1 VTLHVAVIGAG
12 AFGGWTA
19 LHLRR
24 AGHRVT
30 LVDAWGAGNSRASS
44 GGETRVIRGMYGG
57 ERLYVELTLRSF
69 ALWWEHEQRCGRRL
83 YHRIGALWMYAGDDQ
98 YARSTLPLLR
108 AAGLEA
114 AELTLEEAG
123 RRWPQIDFTGVRTA
137 FYEAEA
143 GYLLAR
149 QGCETVR
156 EAFVAEGGE
165 FRIAQARADP
175 AAGGGL
181 RAVAL
186 SDGDMLRAD
195 RFVFACG
202 PWLGAVFPDVVGR
215 RVTPTRQEVFF
226 FGLPAGDR
234 AYDEG
239 ECPVWVDR
247 GERFIY
253 GIPGNEGRGFK
264 VADDTRGPDIDPTT
278 EERLVSV
285 EGLARARDLLR
296 RRFPGLASAPL
307 VESRI
312 CQYEQS
318 PDGDFILDRHPLV
331 DNVWLA
337 GGGSGHGYKMGPAV
351 GEHVARLVLG
361 SAQPEPKFSL
371 GRLVV

>member
-1 VTLHVAVIGAG
+1 MTLHIAVIGAG

-44 GGETRVIRGMYGG
+44 GGETRIIRGMYGG
-57 ERLYVELTLRSF
+57 DRLYVELTLRSF
-69 ALWWEHEQRCGRRL
+69 ALWWEHEQRVGRRL
-83 YHRIGALWMYAGDDQ
+83 YHRLGALWMYAGDDR
-98 YARSTLPLLR
+98 YARATLPLLR

-114 AELTLEEAG
+114 TELSPADAAT
-123 RRWPQIDFTGVRTA
+123 RWPQIDFNGVRTV
-137 FYEAEA
+137 FHESEA

-165 FRIAQARADP
+165 YRVAHARP
-175 AAGGGL
+175 APLDAGGL
-181 RAVAL
+181 RGIAL
-186 SDGDMLRAD
+186 SDGETLHAD

-202 PWLGAVFPDVVGR
+202 PWLGSVFPDVVGR

-226 FGLPAGDR
+226 FGLPPGDR

-239 ECPVWVDR
+239 GCPVWVDN

-253 GIPGNEGRGFK
+253 GIPGNERRGFK
-264 VADDTRGPDIDPTT
+264 VADDTRGPEIDPTT
-278 EERLVSV
+278 EQRLPSA
-285 EGLARARDLLR
+285 EGLARARELLR
-296 RRFPGLASAPL
+296 RRFPGLAGAPL
-307 VESRI
+307 VESRV

-318 PDGDFILDRHPLV
+318 PDGDFILDRHPLA

-337 GGGSGHGYKMGPAV
+337 GGGSGHGFKMAPAV

-361 SAQPEPKFSL
+361 TAEPEPKFSL
-371 GRLVV
+371 SRLA

>member
-19 LHLRR
+19 LHLQR
-24 AGHRVT
+24 AGHKVT
-30 LVDAWGAGNSRASS
+30 LVDAWGAGNSRGSS

-57 ERLYVELTLRSF
+57 DRLYVELTLRSF

-83 YHRIGALWMYAGDDQ
+83 YHRLGALWMYAGDDR
-98 YARSTLPLLR
+98 YARATLPLLR

-114 AELTLEEAG
+114 AELAPADAA
-123 RRWPQIDFTGVRTA
+123 RRWPQIDFAGVQST
-137 FYEAEA
+137 FYESEA

-156 EAFVAEGGE
+156 EALVAEGGE
-165 FRIAQARADP
+165 YLVAHARPGP
-175 AAGGGL
+175 AHGPGL
-181 RAVAL
+181 RAVPLAHGAAL
-186 SDGDMLRAD
+186 HAD

-202 PWLGAVFPDVVGR
+202 PWLGALFPDVIGR
-215 RVTPTRQEVFF
+215 RITPTRQEVFF
-226 FGLPAGDR
+226 FGLPPGDR

-239 ECPVWVDR
+239 ECPVWVDH

-253 GIPGNEGRGFK
+253 GIPGNERRGFK
-264 VADDTRGPDIDPTT
+264 VADDTRGAPIDPTT
-278 EERLVSV
+278 EDRLPSA
-285 EGLARARDLLR
+285 EALARARALLR
-296 RRFPGLASAPL
+296 RRFPGLADAPL
-307 VESRI
+307 VESRV

-318 PDGDFILDRHPLV
+318 SDGDFILDRHPLLE
-331 DNVWLA
+331 NVWLA

-361 SAQPEPKFSL
+361 AAEPEPRFSL
-371 GRLVV
+371 RRLP

>member
-1 VTLHVAVIGAG
+1 MTLHVAVVGAG

-57 ERLYVELTLRSF
+57 ERLYVEMTVRSL

-83 YHRIGALWMYAGDDQ
+83 YHRTGALWMYAGDDR
-98 YARSTLPLLR
+98 YARATLPLLR
-108 AAGLEA
+108 AAGLDAGELSLADA
-114 AELTLEEAG
+114 A
-123 RRWPQIDFTGVRTA
+123 RRWPQIEFTGVRTV
-137 FYEAEA
+137 FHESEA

-165 FRIAQARADP
+165 YRVAYALP
-175 AAGGGL
+175 APIEGRGL
-181 RAVAL
+181 RSLAL
-186 SDGDMLRAD
+186 SDGETLRAD

-202 PWLGAVFPDVVGR
+202 PWLGSVFPDVVGR

-226 FGLPAGDR
+226 FGLPPGDR
-234 AYDEG
+234 SYDEDQ
-239 ECPVWVDR
+239 CPVWVDNA
-247 GERFIY
+247 ERFIY
-253 GIPGNEGRGFK
+253 GIPGNERRGFK
-264 VADDTRGPDIDPTT
+264 VADDTRGPEIDPTT
-278 EERLVSV
+278 EERLPSA

-296 RRFPGLASAPL
+296 RRFPGLAGAPL
-307 VESRI
+307 VESRV

-318 PDGDFILDRHPLV
+318 PDGDFILDRHPLTE
-331 DNVWLA
+331 NVWLA

-361 SAQPEPKFSL
+361 AAEPEPKFSL
-371 GRLVV
+371 RRFS

>member
-1 VTLHVAVIGAG
+1 MTLHVAVIGAG

-44 GGETRVIRGMYGG
+44 GGDTRVIRGMYGG
-57 ERLYVELTLRSF
+57 ERLYVELTVRSF

-83 YHRIGALWMYAGDDQ
+83 YHRLGALWMYAGDDH

-114 AELTLEEAG
+114 SELPIADAS

-165 FRIAQARADP
+165 YRMAHARP
-175 AAGGGL
+175 FPLAGGGL
-181 RAVAL
+181 RGVAL
-186 SDGDMLRAD
+186 SSGDDLRAD

-215 RVTPTRQEVFF
+215 RVIPTRQEVFF
-226 FGLPAGDR
+226 FGLPPGDHT
-234 AYDEG
+234 YDESDF
-239 ECPVWVDR
+239 PVWIDH

-253 GIPGNEGRGFK
+253 GIPGNERRGFK
-264 VADDTRGPDIDPTT
+264 VADDTRGPELDPTT
-278 EERLVSV
+278 AERLVSP
-285 EGLARARDLLR
+285 EGVARARELLR
-296 RRFPGLASAPL
+296 RRFPGLAGAPL
-307 VESRI
+307 VESRV

-318 PDGDFILDRHPLV
+318 PDSHFILDRHPFA

-337 GGGSGHGYKMGPAV
+337 GGGSGHGFKMGPAV

-361 SAQPEPKFSL
+361 TAEPEPKFSL
-371 GRLVV
+371 RRLTV

>member
-1 VTLHVAVIGAG
+1 VTLHVAVVGAG

-44 GGETRVIRGMYGG
+44 GGETRIIRGMYGG
-57 ERLYVELTLRSF
+57 DRVYVELTLRSF
-69 ALWWEHEQRCGRRL
+69 ALWWEHEQRVGRRL
-83 YHRIGALWMYAGDDQ
+83 YHRLGALWMYAADDR
-98 YARSTLPLLR
+98 YARATLPLLR

-114 AELTLEEAG
+114 TELSPVDAAT
-123 RRWPQIDFTGVRTA
+123 RWPQIDFNGVRTV
-137 FYEAEA
+137 FHESEA

-149 QGCETVR
+149 QSCETVR

-165 FRIAQARADP
+165 YRVAHARP
-175 AAGGGL
+175 APLDAGRL
-181 RAVAL
+181 RGIAL
-186 SDGDMLRAD
+186 SDGETLRAD

-202 PWLGAVFPDVVGR
+202 PWLGSVFPDVVGP

-226 FGLPAGDR
+226 FGLPPGDR

-239 ECPVWVDR
+239 GCPVWVDN

-253 GIPGNEGRGFK
+253 GIPGNERRGFK
-264 VADDTRGPDIDPTT
+264 VADDTRGPEIDPTT
-278 EERLVSV
+278 EQRLPSA
-285 EGLARARDLLR
+285 EGLARARELLR
-296 RRFPGLASAPL
+296 RRFPGLAGAPL
-307 VESRI
+307 VESRV

-318 PDGDFILDRHPLV
+318 PDGDFILDRHPLA

-337 GGGSGHGYKMGPAV
+337 GGGSGHGFKMAPAV

-361 SAQPEPKFSL
+361 TAEPEPKFSL
-371 GRLVV
+371 GRLA

>member
-44 GGETRVIRGMYGG
+44 GGETRVIRGFYGG

-83 YHRIGALWMYAGDDQ
+83 YYRLGALWMYAGDDH

-114 AELTLEEAG
+114 GELSITEAS
-123 RRWPQIDFTGVRTA
+123 RRWPQIDFTGVRTV
-137 FYEAEA
+137 FHEAEA

-156 EAFVAEGGE
+156 ESFVAEGGE
-165 FRIAQARADP
+165 YRLAQARP
-175 AAGGGL
+175 SPLVGGGL
-181 RAVAL
+181 RRVAL
-186 SDGDMLRAD
+186 STGDDLPAD

-202 PWLGAVFPDVVGR
+202 PWLGSVFPDVVGR
-215 RVTPTRQEVFF
+215 RVIPTRQEVFF
-226 FGLPAGDR
+226 FGLPPGDH

-239 ECPVWVDR
+239 HCPVWVDN
-247 GERFIY
+247 GDRFIY
-253 GIPGNEGRGFK
+253 GIPGNERRGFK
-264 VADDTRGPDIDPTT
+264 VADDTRGPEMDPTIA
-278 EERLVSV
+278 ERLVSP
-285 EGLARARDLLR
+285 EGVARARALLA
-296 RRFPGLASAPL
+296 RRFPGLAAAPL
-307 VESRI
+307 VESRV

-318 PDGDFILDRHPLV
+318 PDGHFILDRHPLA

-337 GGGSGHGYKMGPAV
+337 GGGSGHGFKMGPAV

-361 SAQPEPKFSL
+361 AAEAEPTFSL
-371 GRLVV
+371 RRLLA

>member
-1 VTLHVAVIGAG
+1 MTLHVAVIGAG

-44 GGETRVIRGMYGG
+44 GGDTRVIRGMYGG
-57 ERLYVELTLRSF
+57 ERLYVELTVRSF

-83 YHRIGALWMYAGDDQ
+83 YHRLGALWMYAGDDQ

-114 AELTLEEAG
+114 SELAVADAS
-123 RRWPQIDFTGVRTA
+123 RRWPQIDFTGVRTV

-165 FRIAQARADP
+165 YRLAHARP
-175 AAGGGL
+175 SPLAGGGL
-181 RAVAL
+181 RSVAL
-186 SDGDMLRAD
+186 STGEELHAD

-202 PWLGAVFPDVVGR
+202 PWLGAVFPDAVGS

-226 FGLPAGDR
+226 FGLPAGDY
-234 AYDEG
+234 AYDET
-239 ECPVWVDR
+239 EFPVWIDN
-247 GERFIY
+247 GDRFIY
-253 GIPGNEGRGFK
+253 GIPGNERRGFK
-264 VADDTRGPDIDPTT
+264 VADDTRGPAMDPTT
-278 EERLVSV
+278 AERLVSA
-285 EGLARARDLLR
+285 EGVARARELLR
-296 RRFPGLASAPL
+296 RRFPGLATAPL
-307 VESRI
+307 VESRV

-318 PDGDFILDRHPLV
+318 PDGHFILDRHPLA
-331 DNVWLA
+331 DNIWLA
-337 GGGSGHGYKMGPAV
+337 GGGSGHGFKMGPAV

-361 SAQPEPKFSL
+361 AAEPEPKFSL
-371 GRLVV
+371 RRFSA

>member
-1 VTLHVAVIGAG
+1 VTLHVVVIGAG

-24 AGHRVT
+24 SGHRVT
-30 LVDAWGAGNSRASS
+30 LIDAWGAGNSRASS
-44 GGETRVIRGMYGG
+44 GGETRIIRGMYGG
-57 ERLYVELTLRSF
+57 ERLYVELTVRSL

-83 YHRIGALWMYAGDDQ
+83 YHRLGALWMYAGDDQ
-98 YARSTLPLLR
+98 YARTTLPLLR

-114 AELTLEEAG
+114 AELSVGEAA
-123 RRWPQIDFTGVRTA
+123 RRWPQIDFAGVRSV
-137 FYEAEA
+137 FHEAEA

-165 FRIAQARADP
+165 YRVAHVLPP
-175 AAGGGL
+175 AINRGGL
-181 RAVAL
+181 RTVSLAG
-186 SDGDMLRAD
+186 GDVLRAD
-195 RFVFACG
+195 RYVFACG
-202 PWLGAVFPDVVGR
+202 PWLGAVFPEVVGHR
-215 RVTPTRQEVFF
+215 ITPTRQEVYF
-226 FGLPAGDR
+226 FGLPPGDR

-239 ECPVWVDR
+239 ECPVWVDN
-247 GERFIY
+247 GERFVY
-253 GIPGNEGRGFK
+253 GIPGNERRGFK
-264 VADDTRGPDIDPTT
+264 VADDTRGPEVDPTSM
-278 EERLVSV
+278 ERVASAD
-285 EGLARARDLLR
+285 GLARARELLR

-307 VESRI
+307 VESRV

-318 PDGDFILDRHPLV
+318 PDGHFILDRHPLT

-361 SAQPEPKFSL
+361 AAEPEPKFGL
-371 GRLVV
+371 GRLHA

>member
-1 VTLHVAVIGAG
+1 MTLQVAVVGAG

-30 LVDAWGAGNSRASS
+30 LVDAWGAGHSRASS

-57 ERLYVELTLRSF
+57 ERLYVELTIRSF

-83 YHRIGALWMYAGDDQ
+83 YHRLGALWMYAGDDR
-98 YARSTLPLLR
+98 YARATLPLLR

-114 AELTLEEAG
+114 AELSTTDAA
-123 RRWPQIDFTGVRTA
+123 RRWPQIDFTGVRTV
-137 FYEAEA
+137 FHESEA

-156 EAFVAEGGE
+156 EMLVAEGGE
-165 FRIAQARADP
+165 YLVAHARP
-175 AAGGGL
+175 EPIQGGGL
-181 RAVAL
+181 RGIAL
-186 SDGDMLRAD
+186 SSGATLRAD

-202 PWLGAVFPDVVGR
+202 PWLGTVFPDVIGR

-226 FGLPAGDR
+226 FGLPPGDR

-239 ECPVWVDR
+239 ECPVWVDH

-253 GIPGNEGRGFK
+253 GIPGNERRGFK
-264 VADDTRGPDIDPTT
+264 VADDSRGPPIDPTT
-278 EERLVSV
+278 EERLPSA
-285 EGLARARDLLR
+285 EGLARARDVLR
-296 RRFPGLASAPL
+296 RRFPGLTTAPL
-307 VESRI
+307 VEARV

-318 PDGDFILDRHPLV
+318 PDGDFILDRHPLA

-361 SAQPEPKFSL
+361 TAKPDAKFSL
-371 GRLVV
+371 GRLT